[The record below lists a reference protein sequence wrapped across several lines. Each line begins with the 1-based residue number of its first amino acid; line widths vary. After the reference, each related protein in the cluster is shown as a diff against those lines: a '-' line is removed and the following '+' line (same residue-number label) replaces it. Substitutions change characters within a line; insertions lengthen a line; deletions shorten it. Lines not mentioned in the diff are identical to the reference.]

1 MERASGAFKPKSL
14 YELSW
19 THAQDAKL
27 VLDVGTGLLV
37 DVNPVFETLMG
48 CSRENLIGT
57 DIIALHPED
66 EHERVRDAISKLSGK
81 AAVHAGF
88 HILRK
93 DGDSEPVPVQIWTS
107 DQMTFD
113 GREMLVVEFRDI
125 TNRLLRQHLMETQN
139 WALGAYAVAA
149 LALGRVHST
158 EDLLLQAI
166 CDGITHQSAYVL
178 AWVGIA
184 EDGPGKPIRVAASA
198 GNASGHLDGLQ
209 WNWGEDELLGQGP
222 TAVCIRTNTVQ
233 VLKDAKKSPVSFP
246 GRRRTRQLKVRSSIS
261 VPIRIEGRW
270 NGVLVVYSELPD
282 AFGDAAS
289 HVFERLARELVHS
302 IEALEQKE
310 LLRAERIRLAKA
322 QTDLANALSA
332 MVAPIVLAM
341 EMRDPYTAG
350 HQSRVAEIAIAIGK
364 DMGWTGER
372 LQALRMAAMVHDI
385 GKISIPAELLT
396 KPGNLNAAE
405 RAMINQHPETGYA
418 ILKDIPFMWP
428 VAEMVHQHHE
438 KLDGSGYPRGL
449 KADEILPE
457 AKVLAVADIV
467 EAMAAYR
474 PYRPGIEL
482 PLVLQQIEKD
492 AGTLL
497 DPEVVRTC
505 VALFREKHFTVP
517 GWIRR

>member
-1 MERASGAFKPKSL
+1 MERVSRAFNAQSL

-19 THAQDAKL
+19 AHAQDAKL
-27 VLDVGTGLLV
+27 VLDADAGLLV
-37 DVNPVFETLMG
+37 DVNPAFETLMG

-57 DIIALHPED
+57 DIIGLHPED
-66 EHERVRDAISKLSGK
+66 EHERVRDEISKLSGN
-81 AAVHAGF
+81 AAVHTGF

-93 DGDSEPVPVQIWTS
+93 DGHSEPVPVQIWTS

-113 GREMLVVEFRDI
+113 GRDMLVVEFRDI
-125 TNRLLRQHLMETQN
+125 TDRLLRQHLMETQN

-149 LALGRVHST
+149 VALGRVHST

-166 CDGITHQSAYVL
+166 CDGITHHLAYVL

-198 GNASGHLDGLQ
+198 GNARGRLDGLQ
-209 WNWGEDELLGQGP
+209 WSWGEDEPLGQGP

-246 GRRRTRQLKVRSSIS
+246 GRKRTRQLKVRSSIS

-270 NGVLVVYSELPD
+270 NGALVVYSKLPD
-282 AFGDAAS
+282 AFGETS
-289 HVFERLARELVHS
+289 SNVFERLVRELVHS

-310 LLRAERIRLAKA
+310 LLRAERMRLVKA

-332 MVAPIVLAM
+332 MVGPIVLAM

-364 DMGWTGER
+364 EMGWAGDR

-396 KPGNLNAAE
+396 KPGKLNALE
-405 RAMINQHPETGYA
+405 RALINQHPETGYA
-418 ILKDIPFMWP
+418 ILKDVPFMWP
-428 VAEMVHQHHE
+428 VAEIVRQHHE

-467 EAMAAYR
+467 EAMASYR
-474 PYRPGIEL
+474 PYRPGIKL
-482 PLVLQQIEKD
+482 HLVLQQIEKD

-497 DPEVVRTC
+497 DAEVVRTC

>member
-1 MERASGAFKPKSL
+1 MERASHAFKPQSL

-19 THAQDAKL
+19 AHGQDAKL
-27 VLDVGTGLLV
+27 VLDVDAGLLV
-37 DVNPVFETLMG
+37 DVNPAFETLMG
-48 CSRENLIGT
+48 CSRENLVGT
-57 DIIALHPED
+57 HCFGLHPED
-66 EHERVRDAISKLSGK
+66 EHERVKDEFSKLSGK
-81 AAVHAGF
+81 AAVLTGF

-93 DGDSEPVPVQIWTS
+93 NDHSEPVPVQIWSS
-107 DQMTFD
+107 DSMTFD
-113 GREMLVVEFRDI
+113 GRDMLVVEYRDI
-125 TNRLLRQHLMETQN
+125 SDRLERQHLIETQN

-158 EDLLLQAI
+158 EDLLLQSI

-198 GNASGHLDGLQ
+198 GSASGHLDGMQ
-209 WNWGEDELLGQGP
+209 WSWGEDEPSGQGP
-222 TAVCIRTNTVQ
+222 TAICIRTNTVQ
-233 VLKDAKKSPVSFP
+233 VLEDAKKSPVSFP
-246 GRRRTRQLKVRSSIS
+246 GRKRARQLKVRSSIS

-270 NGVLVVYSELPD
+270 HGALVVYSKLPD
-282 AFGDAAS
+282 AFGETAS
-289 HVFERLARELVHS
+289 DVFERLAGELVHS

-310 LLRAERIRLAKA
+310 LLRAERMRLTKA

-350 HQSRVAEIAIAIGK
+350 HQGRVAEIAIAIGK
-364 DMGWTGER
+364 EMGWAGER

-385 GKISIPAELLT
+385 GKISIPAEILT
-396 KPGNLNAAE
+396 KPGNLTAAE
-405 RAMINQHPETGYA
+405 RDMMNQHPETGYA

-467 EAMAAYR
+467 EAMASYR
-474 PYRPGIEL
+474 PYRPGIKL
-482 PLVLQQIEKD
+482 HLVLQQIEKD

-497 DPEVVRTC
+497 DAEVVRTC

>member
-1 MERASGAFKPKSL
+1 
-14 YELSW
+14 
-19 THAQDAKL
+19 
-27 VLDVGTGLLV
+27 
-37 DVNPVFETLMG
+37 
-48 CSRENLIGT
+48 
-57 DIIALHPED
+57 
-66 EHERVRDAISKLSGK
+66 
-81 AAVHAGF
+81 
-88 HILRK
+88 
-93 DGDSEPVPVQIWTS
+93 
-107 DQMTFD
+107 
-113 GREMLVVEFRDI
+113 
-125 TNRLLRQHLMETQN
+125 
-139 WALGAYAVAA
+139 
-149 LALGRVHST
+149 
-158 EDLLLQAI
+158 
-166 CDGITHQSAYVL
+166 
-178 AWVGIA
+178 
-184 EDGPGKPIRVAASA
+184 
-198 GNASGHLDGLQ
+198 
-209 WNWGEDELLGQGP
+209 
-222 TAVCIRTNTVQ
+222 
-233 VLKDAKKSPVSFP
+233 
-246 GRRRTRQLKVRSSIS
+246 
-261 VPIRIEGRW
+261 
-270 NGVLVVYSELPD
+270 VYSELPD

-482 PLVLQQIEKD
+482 HLVLQQIEKD

>member
-1 MERASGAFKPKSL
+1 
-14 YELSW
+14 
-19 THAQDAKL
+19 
-27 VLDVGTGLLV
+27 
-37 DVNPVFETLMG
+37 
-48 CSRENLIGT
+48 
-57 DIIALHPED
+57 
-66 EHERVRDAISKLSGK
+66 
-81 AAVHAGF
+81 
-88 HILRK
+88 
-93 DGDSEPVPVQIWTS
+93 
-107 DQMTFD
+107 
-113 GREMLVVEFRDI
+113 
-125 TNRLLRQHLMETQN
+125 
-139 WALGAYAVAA
+139 
-149 LALGRVHST
+149 
-158 EDLLLQAI
+158 
-166 CDGITHQSAYVL
+166 
-178 AWVGIA
+178 
-184 EDGPGKPIRVAASA
+184 
-198 GNASGHLDGLQ
+198 
-209 WNWGEDELLGQGP
+209 
-222 TAVCIRTNTVQ
+222 
-233 VLKDAKKSPVSFP
+233 
-246 GRRRTRQLKVRSSIS
+246 
-261 VPIRIEGRW
+261 
-270 NGVLVVYSELPD
+270 
-282 AFGDAAS
+282 
-289 HVFERLARELVHS
+289 
-302 IEALEQKE
+302 
-310 LLRAERIRLAKA
+310 
-322 QTDLANALSA
+322 

-505 VALFREKHFTVP
+505 VALFREKHFTGAGLDTALISHFPHHRQNRKHHRIGDRQTRDDRSGVRPSWIKHGQLP
-517 GWIRR
+517 GLGGHYPRSDAIW